1 MKAIKLNQFLSND
14 ELKAVIGG
22 GTTII
27 HECDCDLRQSNG
39 NGGTVSIPLTA
50 TEKATFQNASSVS
63 LCVQACTNLCS
74 SKSNCIRYLVH
85 YNASGEF

>member
-1 MKAIKLNQFLSND
+1 M
-14 ELKAVIGG
+14 
-22 GTTII
+22 T
-27 HECDCDLRQSNG
+27 
-39 NGGTVSIPLTA
+39 LTA

-74 SKSNCIRYLVH
+74 SKSNCIRYLMH